1 MCEYCG
7 CRGNDAIGELMA
19 EHDALKHDAD
29 RVRAAMSTGDRDTAR
44 AAVTDLVGRLGSHV
58 RREERGI
65 FAALREQGEFAD
77 EVAALEAE
85 HRHFDTAIDDLAPDG
100 TEFDVQ
106 VRTLLDEL
114 DRHIEREDL
123 GIFPVSVVT
132 LGASGWALVE
142 QAHAETPTFLD
153 VRAPS

>member
-19 EHDALKHDAD
+19 EHDALKDDAD
-29 RVRAAMSTGDRDTAR
+29 RVRTALSTGDRDTAR
-44 AAVTDLVGRLGSHV
+44 TAVIDLVRHLESHV

-65 FAALREQGEFAD
+65 FAALRSQGEFAD
-77 EVAALEAE
+77 EVSALEAE
-85 HRHFDTAIDDLAPDG
+85 HRHFDTAIDELSPDG

-106 VRTLLDEL
+106 VRALLDEL

-132 LGASGWALVE
+132 LGASGWALVD

-153 VRAPS
+153 VPAPS

>member
-7 CRGNDAIGELMA
+7 CRGNEAIGELMA
-19 EHDALKHDAD
+19 EHDALKDDAD
-29 RVRAAMSTGDRDTAR
+29 RVRTAMSTGDRDTAR
-44 AAVTDLVGRLGSHV
+44 TAVIDLVGRLESHV

-65 FAALREQGEFAD
+65 FAALREHGEFAD

-106 VRTLLDEL
+106 VRALLEEL

-153 VRAPS
+153 VPAPS